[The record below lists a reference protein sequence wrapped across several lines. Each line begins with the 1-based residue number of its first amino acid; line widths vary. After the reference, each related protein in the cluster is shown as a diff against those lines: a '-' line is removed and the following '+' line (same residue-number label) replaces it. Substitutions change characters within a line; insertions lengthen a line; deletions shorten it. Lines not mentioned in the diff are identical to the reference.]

1 MHLRQ
6 IIYQGEVV
14 QHQVVP
20 PLKYRKSHPNH
31 QMSHIAMITIQ
42 TRSQYQVTQR
52 MLRESR
58 SVPHSCK
65 EI

>member
-14 QHQVVP
+14 QLQVVP
-20 PLKYRKSHPNH
+20 PLKYRKSHPNL
-31 QMSHIAMITIQ
+31 QMSHISMITIQ

-58 SVPHSCK
+58 SVLHSCK